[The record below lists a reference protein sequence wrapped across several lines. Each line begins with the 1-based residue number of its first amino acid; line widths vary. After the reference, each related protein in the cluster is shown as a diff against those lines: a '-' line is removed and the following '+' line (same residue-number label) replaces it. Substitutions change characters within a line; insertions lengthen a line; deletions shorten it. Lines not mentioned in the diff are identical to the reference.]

1 MYTTSL
7 FSHFLH
13 SMTKKREKLILLNFK
28 VFCLKNDFKEWKK
41 WAWSSKQ
48 FFFKT
53 VWLILK
59 RTYTAFDSLLLEW
72 DINDPGE
79 VEQVWMSE
87 KK

>member
-1 MYTTSL
+1 
-7 FSHFLH
+7 
-13 SMTKKREKLILLNFK
+13 MTLKSEKNEHDLQN
-28 VFCLKNDFKEWKK
+28 
-41 WAWSSKQ
+41 S
-48 FFFKT
+48 FFFFLKM

-72 DINDPGE
+72 DINDPRE

>member
-1 MYTTSL
+1 M
-7 FSHFLH
+7 
-13 SMTKKREKLILLNFK
+13 SMIFK
-28 VFCLKNDFKEWKK
+28 TV
-41 WAWSSKQ
+41 
-48 FFFKT
+48 FFKT

>member
-1 MYTTSL
+1 M
-7 FSHFLH
+7 
-13 SMTKKREKLILLNFK
+13 SMIFK
-28 VFCLKNDFKEWKK
+28 TV
-41 WAWSSKQ
+41 
-48 FFFKT
+48 FFKT

-87 KK
+87 KNKFWSSLSS